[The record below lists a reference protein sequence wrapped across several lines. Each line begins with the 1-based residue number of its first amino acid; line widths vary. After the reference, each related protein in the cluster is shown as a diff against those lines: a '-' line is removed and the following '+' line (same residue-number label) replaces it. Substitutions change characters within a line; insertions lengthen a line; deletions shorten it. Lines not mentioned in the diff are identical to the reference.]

1 MKDLIDELTW
11 KAILHHEDGAT
22 AEYYRRLKETRRLW
36 TTRCAACAHVCYPP
50 RPFCPKC
57 LAEQQEWIEIGQGAT
72 LYAFTTQARALRFVA
87 PDVIGVVE
95 LPGVGRIVSK
105 IEAKLDALRI
115 GMPLRFRVLEVSKD
129 LVVHA
134 FEPG

>member
-1 MKDLIDELTW
+1 MKDLVDPLTLH
-11 KAILHHEDGAT
+11 AIQHHDDGAS

-36 TTRCAACAHVCYPP
+36 TTRCAACAKLCYPP
-50 RPFCPKC
+50 RPFCPHC
-57 LAEQQEWIEIGQGAT
+57 FAERQQWVEIGEGAT

-95 LPGVGRIVSK
+95 VPGVGRIVSK
-105 IEAKLDALRI
+105 IEARLEELRI
-115 GMPLRFRVLEVSKD
+115 GMPMRFVVLEISPD

-134 FEPG
+134 FRPR